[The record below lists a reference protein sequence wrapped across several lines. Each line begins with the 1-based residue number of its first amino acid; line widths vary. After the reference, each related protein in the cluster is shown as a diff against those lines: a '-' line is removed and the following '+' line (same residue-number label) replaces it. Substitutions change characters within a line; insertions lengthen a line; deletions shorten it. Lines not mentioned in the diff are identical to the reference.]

1 MGNDVIFHIINL
13 IKFSRILLWI
23 GHAPLLNECSLK
35 KKYKYSIKE
44 RKNGFGKKGKRRNW
58 DLRKTMKEEC
68 RVYKSVECRV

>member
-1 MGNDVIFHIINL
+1 MNAH
-13 IKFSRILLWI
+13 W
-23 GHAPLLNECSLK
+23 K

-68 RVYKSVECRV
+68 GVKSVWVFECLSVWV

>member
-1 MGNDVIFHIINL
+1 MNAH
-13 IKFSRILLWI
+13 W
-23 GHAPLLNECSLK
+23 K

-68 RVYKSVECRV
+68 RVYKSVECIRV